1 MFLLELGNVLKNF
14 SPPIS
19 HYRVYKVLTATF
31 ILVLVVLSTEATT
44 EGKLNA

>member
-1 MFLLELGNVLKNF
+1 MFLLELGKVLKNF

-19 HYRVYKVLTATF
+19 HCRVDKVLTATF